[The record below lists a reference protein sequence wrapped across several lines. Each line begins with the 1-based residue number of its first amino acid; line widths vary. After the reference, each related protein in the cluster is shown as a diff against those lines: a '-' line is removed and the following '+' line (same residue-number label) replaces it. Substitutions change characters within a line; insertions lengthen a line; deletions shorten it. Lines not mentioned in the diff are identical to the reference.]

1 MFNAD
6 HSRPPKG
13 EFQVRSRPS
22 ALIVGVTL
30 VALLLGVVLVEFCVC
45 QGGPDLSTS
54 PTALVSP
61 AVSVQP
67 SVSVRRSAAS
77 AGEGMGTIAVFP
89 VENLSGGSVPADEVK
104 QFLVRT
110 AQSAAIRVL
119 DDAAL
124 DAFMTRH
131 RIRYAAGVD
140 DATGRWL
147 KDEAGVDGVL
157 VASFEFSNQT
167 VPPKVALIVRL
178 VTTNGA
184 PVVVWADDAG
194 LAGDDAPG
202 LFGLGL
208 VNDYRRLQE
217 RALDHIASS
226 LRAYL
231 KAGEHAAGPAGAAKF
246 RPKTFYR
253 KLALEEGR
261 TYTIAVAPFF
271 NLSERRTAGQT
282 LALLFMRHLSSLPQF
297 RVVDAGVVRQQLLD
311 ARVIMDSG
319 LSLSDTET
327 LAAPV
332 DADFVLSGRV
342 IRYVDYEGPSGLA
355 RVEFSTV
362 LIDRKT
368 RKVVWSSQSYNDGRD
383 GIGLFERGMSRTAH
397 GMATQMVRFTVD
409 MIAGRGR

>member
-1 MFNAD
+1 
-6 HSRPPKG
+6 
-13 EFQVRSRPS
+13 VRRLPL
-22 ALIVGVTL
+22 ALIVGVIL
-30 VALLLGVVLVEFCVC
+30 IALLLGA
-45 QGGPDLSTS
+45 G
-54 PTALVSP
+54 
-61 AVSVQP
+61 VSV
-67 SVSVRRSAAS
+67 AS
-77 AGEGMGTIAVFP
+77 GSERMATVAVFP
-89 VENLSGGSVPADEVK
+89 VENLSGSAVRTDDVR
-104 QFLVRT
+104 QFLIRT
-110 AQSAAIRVL
+110 LTSAGVRVL
-119 DDAAL
+119 EDAKL
-124 DAFMTRH
+124 DAFMARH
-131 RIRYAAGVD
+131 RIRYSAGIDVE
-140 DATGRWL
+140 TGRWL
-147 KDEAGVDGVL
+147 RGEDGVDGVL
-157 VASFEFSNQT
+157 VPSLEFSNQT

-194 LAGDDAPG
+194 LAGDDASG
-202 LFGLGL
+202 LLGLGF
-208 VNDYRRLQE
+208 VNDYRRLQD

-246 RPKTFYR
+246 RPKVFYR
-253 KLALEEGR
+253 DLAIESGR

-297 RVVDAGVVRQQLLD
+297 RVVDAGEVRRQLLD
-311 ARVIMDSG
+311 SRVIMDSG

-362 LIDRKT
+362 LIDRKS
-368 RKVVWSSQSYNDGRD
+368 RKVVWSSESYNDGRD
-383 GIGLFERGMSRTAH
+383 GLGLFERGMARTAH
-397 GMATQMVRFTVD
+397 GMATQMVHLTVD